1 MEQNNRKLWTKDFI
15 IVSIINFTITLI
27 FFLLMVTIASYAVDE
42 FNASA
47 STAGFVSSIFILG
60 SLLGRLYG
68 GRFISKHG
76 SKKTLFIGLAT
87 FVLMTALYLV
97 AVNLPLLMLI
107 RLLQGATLG
116 LASTATGTIVAQILP
131 IERRG
136 EGIGYYSLS
145 AILATAI
152 GPFVGILLTQNLDD
166 FRTIFLIDTIL
177 AILCFF
183 LFFLVNFQ
191 SSEAIQSKVVEK
203 KGFRFTDY
211 VEPKAIPISIIA
223 LLIGFSYS
231 GIMSFMTF
239 YTKEA
244 NLETVGSYFF
254 IIYAIV
260 ILATRPF
267 TGKLLDRRGA
277 NIVIYPCLFIFAIGM
292 YAFSS
297 ASSSL
302 VFIIAAILIGIGYG
316 NFNSVAQAVAI
327 KVTPNERLGLA
338 TATYFIFFDLGL
350 GISPYILGF
359 FVPAVGYQGIFEA
372 MVFVIL
378 FSVVLYYFL
387 HGRKETANKREAK
400 KTTIHTH

>member
-1 MEQNNRKLWTKDFI
+1 MEQKHEKLWTKEFT

-27 FFLLMVTIASYAVDE
+27 FFLLMVTIAGFAVEE

-47 STAGFVSSIFILG
+47 STAGFVSSIFIIG
-60 SLLGRLYG
+60 SLLGRLGG

-76 SKKTLFIGLAT
+76 SKKTLFIGLLL
-87 FVLMTALYLV
+87 FVITTALYMV

-116 LASTATGTIVAQILP
+116 LASTATGTIVAQVLP
-131 IERRG
+131 VQRRG

-152 GPFVGILLTQNLDD
+152 GPFIGILLTQSLED

-183 LFFLVNFQ
+183 LYFLVNVDNI
-191 SSEAIQSKVVEK
+191 EETLLTNEDK
-203 KGFRFTDY
+203 KGFRLTDY
-211 VEPKAIPISIIA
+211 IEPKVIPISFIA

-239 YTKEA
+239 YTAEI

-267 TGKLLDRRGA
+267 TGKLLDTKGA
-277 NIVIYPCLFIFAIGM
+277 NIVIYPCLLIFALGM
-292 YAFSS
+292 FAFSN
-297 ASSSL
+297 ATNSL
-302 VFIIAAILIGIGYG
+302 TFIIAAILIGIGYG

-327 KVTPNERLGLA
+327 KITPNERLGLA
-338 TATYFIFFDLGL
+338 TATYFILFDLGL
-350 GISPYILGF
+350 GIGPYILGF
-359 FVPAVGYQGIFEA
+359 FVPYGGYQGIFQA
-372 MVFVIL
+372 MIFVIL
-378 FSVVLYYFL
+378 LSLVLYYFL
-387 HGRKETANKREAK
+387 HGKKERSLKQKLVKAEQS
-400 KTTIHTH
+400 